1 MHTPGVIGAGVQR
14 PMISELNLAVTCAA
28 AVRPQTADSLDPVR
42 PSALMGHRHEPNGRG
57 AAIYI
62 RIMFGAESDWPIF
75 AL

>member
-1 MHTPGVIGAGVQR
+1 
-14 PMISELNLAVTCAA
+14 
-28 AVRPQTADSLDPVR
+28 
-42 PSALMGHRHEPNGRG
+42 MGHRHEPNGRG